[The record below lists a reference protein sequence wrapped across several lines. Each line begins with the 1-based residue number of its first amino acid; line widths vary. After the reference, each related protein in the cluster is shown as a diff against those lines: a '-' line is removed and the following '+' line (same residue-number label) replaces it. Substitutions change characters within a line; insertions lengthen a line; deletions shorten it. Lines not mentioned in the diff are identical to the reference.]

1 MRSLT
6 LQLKGGADL
15 SAAEIRE
22 AVGQLAIADA
32 DLQEKADFLEALR
45 AKGETAAEIA
55 GFVEALL
62 ALAVDPEIDPEK
74 VHGPMI
80 DVCGTG
86 GDKMELFNVSTT
98 SMFVLAAGGVTVV
111 KHGNRAITSRC
122 GGADVLEALGV
133 RIELPPRDLKR
144 GVETLGLGFVFAPAY
159 HPAYK
164 AIGPVRKAL
173 AARGIATIFNLL
185 GPLLNPARPAHQ
197 LVGVFS
203 PELLPK
209 YAEALRVLG
218 RKRAWVVHGAGFDE
232 VSTNAPSEVIEVTT
246 DGLQH
251 LRVTPTDLGITPAPV
266 EELRG
271 GDCAQN
277 AQILIGL
284 LDGTLRGPK
293 RDMVALNAAAGFLTA
308 GVVRDLAEGW
318 EHAQKTIDSGRAAKK
333 LQALRDFT

>member
-6 LQLKGGADL
+6 LQLQSGADL
-15 SAAEIRE
+15 SASEIRE
-22 AVGQLAIADA
+22 AVGRLAAADG

-45 AKGETAAEIA
+45 AKGETAGEIA

-62 ALAVDPEIDPEK
+62 ALAIDPEIDPEK

-98 SMFVLAAGGVTVV
+98 SMFVLAASGITVV

-122 GGADVLEALGV
+122 GGADVLEAMGV

-144 GVETLGLGFVFAPAY
+144 CVETHGLGFIFAPAY

-164 AIGPVRKAL
+164 AIGPVRKTL

-203 PELLPK
+203 LELLPK

-232 VSTNAPSEVIEVTT
+232 VSTNAPSDVLEVTSA
-246 DGLQH
+246 GVKNLQI
-251 LRVTPTDLGITPAPV
+251 TPSDLGIVPAPL

-271 GDCAQN
+271 GDCAEN
-277 AQILIGL
+277 ARILTGL
-284 LDGTLRGPK
+284 LDGSIRGPK

-308 GVVRDLAEGW
+308 GAARDLAEGW
-318 EHAQKTIDSGRAAKK
+318 ELAQKTIDSGHAAEK
-333 LQALRDFT
+333 LQALRHFA